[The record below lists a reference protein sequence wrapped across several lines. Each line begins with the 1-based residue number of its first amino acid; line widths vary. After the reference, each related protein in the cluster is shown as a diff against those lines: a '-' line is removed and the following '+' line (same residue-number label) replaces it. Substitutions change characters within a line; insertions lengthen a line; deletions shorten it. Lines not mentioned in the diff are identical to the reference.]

1 MAMTRSPFS
10 IKGLLIGAA
19 MSLAVGLAAPYGLA
33 LEYFRMGFNPSSQ
46 GAIFFF
52 ISLLVV
58 NILFGLVRRQF
69 TLSRA
74 DLVLVYCM
82 LLMAVTVPTWGL
94 MFFLLGTMV
103 YPYYYATP
111 ENGYAELF
119 HDHIPSWMVPQDL
132 EAISHYYEGLPKGA
146 TINWW
151 VWIEPLA
158 YWFSLIMAMGF
169 MLFCV
174 SSILHRQW
182 SVHERLAYPMLQLP
196 NSMIEKGEGA
206 FAAVAPLFRN
216 KIMWIGF
223 LIPMIYFSCTGLH
236 HFYPSVP
243 EFSFWLPG
251 IRLFR
256 DTVSLP
262 IAFSYAWVGFFYLVN
277 LEISFSIWFFYVF
290 CKFEDGLFS
299 ILGIS
304 STEKLS
310 GYEASQSADLTHQ
323 ATGAVIVF
331 VLFVLWSARGHLVD
345 VLRKVWNPDSGI
357 DDSEEL
363 LRYRTAAIG
372 FGASFSFIAFW
383 LWLSGV
389 PPVFLPVIIIV
400 SLIFLIWV
408 ARAVATSGVATARSP
423 IVPAYFAIS
432 GFGTSALGAKGLVAL
447 DFTFVWQGE
456 SRTSP
461 MVACAHGIKLAESI
475 KGSKTRL
482 FWGMMIALALSFT
495 GAAFMTIYVCH
506 TYGAINLSHINWAG
520 AHGWPGISRLMTEL
534 PDANMRGWLFRVIG
548 GLGSGFLSWA
558 QHRWFWWPL
567 HPLGFAL
574 SVGWLAGH
582 IWFTSLVAW
591 LIKLAIMHFGGIRLY
606 QSLKPFFLGL
616 ILGEVS
622 VNGLWGF
629 IFWMIGERGR
639 ILSYM

>member
-1 MAMTRSPFS
+1 LVSC
-10 IKGLLIGAA
+10 GA
-19 MSLAVGLAAPYGLA
+19 
-33 LEYFRMGFNPSSQ
+33 N
-46 GAIFFF
+46 
-52 ISLLVV
+52 
-58 NILFGLVRRQF
+58 
-69 TLSRA
+69 
-74 DLVLVYCM
+74 
-82 LLMAVTVPTWGL
+82 
-94 MFFLLGTMV
+94 
-103 YPYYYATP
+103 YATP

-223 LIPMIYFSCTGLH
+223 LIPMVYFSCTGLH

-256 DTVSLP
+256 ETIHLP
-262 IAFSYAWVGFFYLVN
+262 IAFSYAWIGFFYLVN

-290 CKFEDGLFS
+290 CKFEDGLSS

-323 ATGAVIVF
+323 ATGAVI

-389 PPVFLPVIIIV
+389 PPVFLPVIIIIIIIV
-400 SLIFLIWV
+400 SLIFFIWV
-408 ARAVATSGVATARSP
+408 ARAVAT
-423 IVPAYFAIS
+423 
-432 GFGTSALGAKGLVAL
+432 
-447 DFTFVWQGE
+447 
-456 SRTSP
+456 
-461 MVACAHGIKLAESI
+461 
-475 KGSKTRL
+475 
-482 FWGMMIALALSFT
+482 
-495 GAAFMTIYVCH
+495 
-506 TYGAINLSHINWAG
+506 
-520 AHGWPGISRLMTEL
+520 
-534 PDANMRGWLFRVIG
+534 
-548 GLGSGFLSWA
+548 
-558 QHRWFWWPL
+558 
-567 HPLGFAL
+567 
-574 SVGWLAGH
+574 
-582 IWFTSLVAW
+582 
-591 LIKLAIMHFGGIRLY
+591 
-606 QSLKPFFLGL
+606 
-616 ILGEVS
+616 
-622 VNGLWGF
+622 
-629 IFWMIGERGR
+629 
-639 ILSYM
+639 